1 MGGSYDNE
9 GVAIFALIFCFYLW
23 VKAVNT
29 GSLIWA
35 CLCAFSYY
43 YMVAAWGGYVFIINV
58 IPIYVL
64 VMLLAGRYSDRLYIA
79 YSIFYTMGTLMAMTV
94 PFVGFNVIFQAECA
108 SSHGVFLAL
117 QIYIIVKQIY
127 ASEYFKVLKQ
137 VISLILV
144 TIVIA
149 VAVLLSYLQYTGEL
163 KWSGRSLTLLD
174 PTYATK
180 YIPII
185 ASVSEHQPTT
195 WTSFFFDLHI
205 LIPLSPL
212 GLLALY
218 RSPSDGAIF
227 LIIYGTIAW
236 YFAGVMVRLMLTLA
250 PIACILSAI
259 GLSSILQELAK
270 HTRRSY
276 MFSYFRDNEV
286 PASSNSTKSEGASV
300 SNTSGP
306 TITSYSTMSISLSLM
321 ATAGISV
328 LLLFFTFHST
338 FVSSVAYSS
347 PSIVIDSGRT
357 VGGQPILYDDYREAY
372 FWLRQ
377 NTRPD
382 AKILSWWD
390 YGYQISAMAN
400 RTVLVDNN
408 TWNNTHIATVG
419 RALASS
425 EEDAYPIFE
434 SLDVDYVL
442 VIFGGAIGYSSDDI
456 NKLMWPIRI
465 GSGVFPNDMPSEQ
478 DFYNSIGRYDIG
490 VDGAPALHNS
500 VAYKLCYY
508 RYSELQTA
516 HGKGGGYDNARHT
529 VVGVKNIKLTTLQ
542 EEFTS
547 ENWVVRIY
555 SVKPR

>member
-144 TIVIA
+144 TIVVA